1 MPATCVYHLV
11 VCIGMRM
18 RRLKRE
24 KNQPVVEERIFE
36 LLQQLC
42 VEVHEKRTMILYD
55 GG

>member
-1 MPATCVYHLV
+1 
-11 VCIGMRM
+11 MRM

-55 GG
+55 GWG